1 MTSNL
6 ITPSLRAARRMGWQR
21 AIAADGRQPLRGRA
35 LQVSQARCPGDYI
48 IGNVAA
54 IKKPER
60 YQCQFVGKTH
70 DADCLRVK
78 SLTI

>member
-1 MTSNL
+1 ML
-6 ITPSLRAARRMGWQR
+6 QHGFA
-21 AIAADGRQPLRGRA
+21 QPLGVA
-35 LQVSQARCPGDYI
+35 LSRFRKLDDLAGDYI